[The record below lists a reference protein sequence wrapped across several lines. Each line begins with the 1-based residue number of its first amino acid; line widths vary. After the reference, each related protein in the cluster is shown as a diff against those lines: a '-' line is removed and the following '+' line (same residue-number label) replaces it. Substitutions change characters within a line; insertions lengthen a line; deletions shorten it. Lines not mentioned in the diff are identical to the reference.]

1 MIKQPALAQEQY
13 ACVYAWLA
21 LLFFREVD
29 DEGLIQ
35 LQSAEIADW
44 LALLKRQAALAASVA
59 LLEQKIAA
67 LSLRQ
72 DAQLELAA
80 DFCGLFLMTDK
91 KSALPYASQYP
102 QQEPGMIKHLLL
114 EAGMEVN
121 DDFKEPTDHLAIYL
135 ELLSHLHFSLGESF
149 QQRRMNKLRQKTLSS
164 LLEWLPEFTNN
175 CLKHDPYGFY
185 AALSQLLLA
194 IVRFDDGKEDLSIVA
209 DE

>member
-35 LQSAEIADW
+35 LQSAEIAYW
-44 LALLKRQAALAASVA
+44 LALLKRQPALAASMA

-209 DE
+209 AE

>member
-44 LALLKRQAALAASVA
+44 LALLKRQPVLAASVA

-209 DE
+209 AE

>member
-44 LALLKRQAALAASVA
+44 LALLSVA

-209 DE
+209 AE

>member
-21 LLFFREVD
+21 ILFFREVD

-44 LALLKRQAALAASVA
+44 LALLKRQHALAASVA

-209 DE
+209 AE

>member
-44 LALLKRQAALAASVA
+44 LALLKRQTALAASVA

-209 DE
+209 AE

>member
-29 DEGLIQ
+29 DEGLMQ

-44 LALLKRQAALAASVA
+44 LALLKRQPALTASVA
-59 LLEQKIAA
+59 QLEQKIAA
-67 LSLRQ
+67 LRQRQ

-91 KSALPYASQYP
+91 KSALPYASQYL
-102 QQEPGMIKHLLL
+102 QKEPGMIKHLLL
-114 EAGMEVN
+114 EAGMDVN
-121 DDFKEPTDHLAIYL
+121 DGFKEPTDHLAIYL
-135 ELLSHLHFSLGESF
+135 ELLSHLHFSLGELF

-164 LLEWLPEFTNN
+164 LLEWLPGFTNN
-175 CLKHDPYGFY
+175 CVKHDPYGFY

-194 IVRFDDGKEDLSIVA
+194 IVRFDDGEEDFPIVA
-209 DE
+209 AG

>member
-1 MIKQPALAQEQY
+1 MTKQPALAQEQY

-209 DE
+209 AE

>member
-1 MIKQPALAQEQY
+1 MIKQPALAQEKY

-209 DE
+209 AE

>member
-194 IVRFDDGKEDLSIVA
+194 IVRFDDGKEDLSIIA
-209 DE
+209 AE

>member
-44 LALLKRQAALAASVA
+44 LAQLKRQPALAASVA

-194 IVRFDDGKEDLSIVA
+194 IIRFDDGKEDLSIVA
-209 DE
+209 AE

>member
-194 IVRFDDGKEDLSIVA
+194 
-209 DE
+209 

>member
-29 DEGLIQ
+29 DEGLMQ

-44 LALLKRQAALAASVA
+44 LALLKRQPALTASVA
-59 LLEQKIAA
+59 QLEQKIAA
-67 LSLRQ
+67 LRQRQ

-91 KSALPYASQYP
+91 KSALPYASQYL
-102 QQEPGMIKHLLL
+102 QKEPGMIKHLLL
-114 EAGMEVN
+114 EAGMDVN

-175 CLKHDPYGFY
+175 CVKHDPYGFY

-194 IVRFDDGKEDLSIVA
+194 IVRFDDGEEDFPIVA
-209 DE
+209 AG

>member
-44 LALLKRQAALAASVA
+44 LALLKRQPALAASVA

-102 QQEPGMIKHLLL
+102 QQDPGMIKHLLL

-121 DDFKEPTDHLAIYL
+121 DDFKEPADHLAIYL

-209 DE
+209 AE

>member
-35 LQSAEIADW
+35 LQSAEIAGW
-44 LALLKRQAALAASVA
+44 LALLKRQPALAASVA

-209 DE
+209 PE

>member
-114 EAGMEVN
+114 EAGMEVK

-209 DE
+209 AE

>member
-1 MIKQPALAQEQY
+1 
-13 ACVYAWLA
+13 
-21 LLFFREVD
+21 
-29 DEGLIQ
+29 
-35 LQSAEIADW
+35 AEIADW
-44 LALLKRQAALAASVA
+44 LALLKRQPALAASVA

-175 CLKHDPYGFY
+175 CFKHDSYGFY

-209 DE
+209 AE

>member
-1 MIKQPALAQEQY
+1 MIKPPALAQEQY

-29 DEGLIQ
+29 EEGLRQ

-44 LALLKRQAALAASVA
+44 LALLKRQPTLTASVA

-67 LSLRQ
+67 LSQRQ

-91 KSALPYASQYP
+91 KSALPYASHYP

-121 DDFKEPTDHLAIYL
+121 DGFKESADHLAIYL

-164 LLEWLPEFTNN
+164 LLEWLPQFTNN
-175 CLKHDPYGFY
+175 CVKHDPYGFY

-194 IVRFDDGKEDLSIVA
+194 IVRFDDGKEELSLVA
-209 DE
+209 AE

>member
-175 CLKHDPYGFY
+175 CFKHDPYGFY

-209 DE
+209 AE

>member
-194 IVRFDDGKEDLSIVA
+194 IVRFDDGKEYLSIVA
-209 DE
+209 AE

>member
-44 LALLKRQAALAASVA
+44 LALLKRQPALAASVA

-67 LSLRQ
+67 LSLLQ

-91 KSALPYASQYP
+91 NRPC
-102 QQEPGMIKHLLL
+102 
-114 EAGMEVN
+114 
-121 DDFKEPTDHLAIYL
+121 PTPRNTRSRNPA
-135 ELLSHLHFSLGESF
+135 
-149 QQRRMNKLRQKTLSS
+149 
-164 LLEWLPEFTNN
+164 
-175 CLKHDPYGFY
+175 
-185 AALSQLLLA
+185 
-194 IVRFDDGKEDLSIVA
+194 
-209 DE
+209 